1 MEEKYRDLKEEE
13 EERTNEETHLTP
25 GERFAAIWG
34 MLSAS
39 LVIGMIYLGAFALL
53 IWLMT
58 RLW

>member
-1 MEEKYRDLKEEE
+1 MDEKYKDPAAEE
-13 EERTNEETHLTP
+13 EERPDPETHLTP

-39 LVIGMIYLGAFALL
+39 LVIGLIYLGAFALL
-53 IWLMT
+53 IWLLT

>member
-1 MEEKYRDLKEEE
+1 MEEKYKDPAAEE
-13 EERTNEETHLTP
+13 EERTDPEMHLTP

-39 LVIGMIYLGAFALL
+39 LVIGLIYLGAFALL
-53 IWLMT
+53 IWLLT